1 MVSELQPLKKKEVK
15 KHVATIQC
23 TNNFS
28 LLQRKISN
36 ALLFHAYL
44 NLKTVEEH
52 HITVK
57 QLCHSI
63 GYNGNNHLVIKQAL
77 KGLIATVIEWDVL
90 DTNTGKEDWTA
101 SSILASVHIKGS
113 DCYYAYSPPMREL
126 LYSPS
131 MYAKINLVVQ
141 SKFKSNYGLALYE
154 NCIRYQGLP
163 HTKWFELKIFK
174 KLMGVP
180 EDTYQIFRDFKR
192 RVLEK
197 ALEEVNAYS
206 DLFVQPEI
214 ERAGHKVISIRFKLS
229 VREKKKW
236 IGVSLIE
243 QSGGEERDQI
253 FEELTQKLTNQFFLE
268 KEKSTALLKTHGA
281 EYIKDKIK
289 FVEASKAY
297 TNGSVNNLS
306 GYLLDAIKKD
316 YKAPN
321 VADVIYEKNKIHYEN
336 EKMQQKLKEERSSL
350 IKNYDNY
357 VFMKNEKAYSS
368 FKEEEKILLINE
380 YEGYLEKKECLVD
393 RSRYKNYG
401 FDSRVV
407 KVSYYRFLRELHADR
422 FSALMSFED
431 FCDAKQ

>member
-1 MVSELQPLKKKEVK
+1 MVSELKPLKKKEVK

-23 TNNFS
+23 TNSFS

-90 DTNTGKEDWTA
+90 DNKTGEEDWTA

-163 HTKWFELKIFK
+163 YTKWFELKIFK
-174 KLMGVP
+174 KLMGVS
-180 EDTYQIFRDFKR
+180 EDTYQVFRDFKR
-192 RVLEK
+192 RVLDK

-206 DLFVQPEI
+206 DLFVQPEM
-214 ERAGHKVISIRFKLS
+214 ERAGHKVIRIRFKLS
-229 VREKKKW
+229 AREKKKW
-236 IGVSLIE
+236 LGVSLIE
-243 QSGGEERDQI
+243 KTGGGEQDQTW
-253 FEELTQKLTNQFFLE
+253 EELTQKLTRQFFLDR
-268 KEKSTALLKTHGA
+268 EKSIALLKTHGI

-289 FVEASKAY
+289 FVESAKAY
-297 TNGSVNNLS
+297 TNGCINNLS

-316 YKAPN
+316 YKTSH
-321 VADVIYEKNKIHYEN
+321 VAEVVAEKNKVRYED
-336 EKMQQKLKEERSSL
+336 EKMQQELEKKRFSL
-350 IKNYDNY
+350 RTKYDSY
-357 VFMKNEKAYSS
+357 ILTENEKIFSTLN
-368 FKEEEKILLINE
+368 EEKKAFLMKE
-380 YEGYLEKKECLVD
+380 YENYLEKSADILIKPK
-393 RSRYKNYG
+393 YKKYG
-401 FDSRVV
+401 FDHRLV
-407 KVSYYRFLRELHADR
+407 KVFFYRFVREYHVDFFPA
-422 FSALMSFED
+422 AMSFEE
-431 FCDAKQ
+431 FCEVE